1 MTNSFT
7 SRAIISAVS
16 TLAFLALVPAAH
28 AMTGIDAARA
38 CEPNPKCNA
47 TYGDDGVIILIGD
60 KIIVCPTPKGE
71 CTISRKKRN
80 SGVTGYAGGSNG
92 KNQGNTQ
99 GNAGTETGGSSG
111 GSDANTGSAN
121 TGNAGM
127 TGGTGGGGGVIN

>member
-1 MTNSFT
+1 MANSFT

-16 TLAFLALVPAAH
+16 TLAFLALATAAH
-28 AMTGIDAARA
+28 ATTGREAVRS
-38 CEPNPKCNA
+38 CESNPKC
-47 TYGDDGVIILIGD
+47 TLTFGDDGVIILIGD

-71 CTISRKKRN
+71 CTISRKKRA
-80 SGVTGYAGGSNG
+80 SGVTGYGGGSNG

-121 TGNAGM
+121 MGNAGM